1 MNYCLLLCR
10 FELYEPLWFN
20 FNTTMNHCGKF
31 NQGKTQKKNR
41 EINTLQG
48 FFGADIVAFQCI

>member
-1 MNYCLLLCR
+1 MYI
-10 FELYEPLWFN
+10 WT
-20 FNTTMNHCGKF
+20 FNTPINHCAEF